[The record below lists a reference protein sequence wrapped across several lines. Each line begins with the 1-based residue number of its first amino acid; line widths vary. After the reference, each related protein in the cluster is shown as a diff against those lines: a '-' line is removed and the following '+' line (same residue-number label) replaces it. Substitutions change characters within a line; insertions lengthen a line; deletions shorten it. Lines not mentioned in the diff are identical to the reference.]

1 MLKHY
6 HIRDYDFKLI
16 ILVVALTVVGVLAI
30 GSAKESLQSRQLAG
44 AVFGFFLMLVLSLF
58 DYSVILKFYW
68 IMYVANLVLLYLVRA
83 IGVTVGAQRWLN
95 LFGIQFQPSETA
107 KILLILFFAQFIMK
121 HKEEMGT
128 LKIVGSCILLF
139 VPSIV
144 LILSQP
150 DLSTSIM
157 VVILFCV
164 VMFVGGVSWKYVIL
178 AWMRVGYH
186 PDSIVSRIKVNTVF
200 SVHGMA
206 VPAFIIAL
214 TLILQPEQE
223 ILNDFQQ
230 RRILAWLYPD
240 EYSDTEAYQ
249 QNNSMMAIGSG
260 MLYGKGYNTN
270 EISSVKNGNFIAEV
284 ETDFIY
290 AVIGEEFGF
299 VGGCVVIVLLIFI
312 SFECIMVAR
321 KAKDLAGTI
330 IAAGV
335 AALVG
340 FQGMLN
346 IAVATG
352 ASPNTGIPLPFVSYG
367 LTSVVSLYIGIGFV
381 LNIRLQCKNDRGVS
395 K

>member
-16 ILVVALTVVGVLAI
+16 ILVVAITTIGILAI
-30 GSAKESLQSRQLAG
+30 GSAKESLQSRQIAG
-44 AVFGFFLMLVLSLF
+44 AVFGFFLMLVISLF
-58 DYSVILKFYW
+58 DYSVILRFYW
-68 IMYVANLVLLYLVRA
+68 IMYAANIVLLWLVRVV
-83 IGVTVGAQRWLN
+83 GVEAGGAQRWLN

-107 KILLILFFAQFIMK
+107 KILLILFYSQFIMK
-121 HKEEMGT
+121 HKEEMGSF
-128 LKIVGSCILLF
+128 KMVGSCVVLF
-139 VPSIV
+139 IPSIY
-144 LILSQP
+144 LILKQP

-164 VMFVGGVSWKYVIL
+164 IMFVGGLSWKYIIL
-178 AWMRVGYH
+178 A
-186 PDSIVSRIKVNTVF
+186 I
-200 SVHGMA
+200 SVA

-214 TLILQPEQE
+214 TLILQPEQQIINE
-223 ILNDFQQ
+223 FQQ

-249 QNNSMMAIGSG
+249 QTNSMTAIGSG

-335 AALVG
+335 AALIG

-367 LTSVVSLYIGIGFV
+367 LTSLVSLYIGIGFV
-381 LNIRLQCKNDRGVS
+381 LNVRLQCKNDRGAS
-395 K
+395 KNEYRIDRT

>member
-16 ILVVALTVVGVLAI
+16 VLVVALTALGVLAI

-58 DYSVILKFYW
+58 DYSVILRFYW
-68 IMYVANLVLLYLVRA
+68 IMYAANLVLLWLVRVA
-83 IGVTVGAQRWLN
+83 GVEVAGAQRWLN

-128 LKIVGSCILLF
+128 LRIVGSCVLLF
-139 VPSIV
+139 VPSII
-144 LILSQP
+144 LILKQP

-178 AWMRVGYH
+178 A
-186 PDSIVSRIKVNTVF
+186 I
-200 SVHGMA
+200 SVA

-223 ILNDFQQ
+223 IINDFQQ

-299 VGGCVVIVLLIFI
+299 VGGCTVIVLLIFI
-312 SFECIMVAR
+312 SIECIMVAR

-335 AALVG
+335 AVLVG

-367 LTSVVSLYIGIGFV
+367 LTSLVSLYVGIGFV
-381 LNIRLQCKNDRGVS
+381 LNVRLQCKNDRGVS
-395 K
+395 KNEYRIDRT

>member
-16 ILVVALTVVGVLAI
+16 ILVVAITAIGVLAI
-30 GSAKESLQSRQLAG
+30 GSAKESLQSRQIAG
-44 AVFGFFLMLVLSLF
+44 AVFGFFLMLVISLF

-68 IMYVANLVLLYLVRA
+68 IMFAANIVLLWLVRVV
-83 IGVTVGAQRWLN
+83 GVEAGGAQRWLN

-107 KILLILFFAQFIMK
+107 KILLILFYSQFIMK
-121 HKEEMGT
+121 HKEEMGSF
-128 LKIVGSCILLF
+128 KMVGSCVVLF
-139 VPSIV
+139 VPSIY
-144 LILSQP
+144 LILRQP

-164 VMFVGGVSWKYVIL
+164 IMFVGGLSWKYVIL
-178 AWMRVGYH
+178 A
-186 PDSIVSRIKVNTVF
+186 I
-200 SVHGMA
+200 SVA

-214 TLILQPEQE
+214 TLILQPEQQIINE
-223 ILNDFQQ
+223 FQQ

-249 QNNSMMAIGSG
+249 QTNSMTAIGSG

-299 VGGCVVIVLLIFI
+299 VGGCTVIVLLIFI

-367 LTSVVSLYIGIGFV
+367 LTSLVSLYIGIGFV
-381 LNIRLQCKNDRGVS
+381 LNVRLQCKNDRGVS
-395 K
+395 KNEYRIDRT

>member
-83 IGVTVGAQRWLN
+83 IGVTVGGAQRWLN

-178 AWMRVGYH
+178 A
-186 PDSIVSRIKVNTVF
+186 I
-200 SVHGMA
+200 SVA

-335 AALVG
+335 AVLVG

-367 LTSVVSLYIGIGFV
+367 LTSLVSLYIGIGFV
-381 LNIRLQCKNDRGVS
+381 LNVRLQCKNDRGVS
-395 K
+395 KNEYRIDRT

>member
-30 GSAKESLQSRQLAG
+30 GSAKESLQSRQIAG

-68 IMYVANLVLLYLVRA
+68 IMYAANLVLLWLVRVA
-83 IGVTVGAQRWLN
+83 GVEVAGAQRWLN

-128 LKIVGSCILLF
+128 FKIVAGCVILF
-139 VPSIV
+139 VPSII

-178 AWMRVGYH
+178 A
-186 PDSIVSRIKVNTVF
+186 I
-200 SVHGMA
+200 SVA

-223 ILNDFQQ
+223 IINDFQQ

-240 EYSDTEAYQ
+240 EYADTEAYQ
-249 QNNSMMAIGSG
+249 QTNSMMAIGSG
-260 MLYGKGYNTN
+260 MLYGKGYDTN

-284 ETDFIY
+284 ETDFIF

-335 AALVG
+335 AALIG

-395 K
+395 KNEYRVDCT

>member
-16 ILVVALTVVGVLAI
+16 ILVVAITAIGVLAI

-44 AVFGFFLMLVLSLF
+44 AVLGFFLMLVISLF
-58 DYSVILKFYW
+58 DYTVILKFYW
-68 IMYVANLVLLYLVRA
+68 LMYAVNLVLLWLVRT
-83 IGVTVGAQRWLN
+83 IGAEAGGAQRWLN

-107 KILLILFFAQFIMK
+107 KILLILFYAQFIMK
-121 HKEEMGT
+121 HKDEMG
-128 LKIVGSCILLF
+128 KFKFVGGCVLLF
-139 VPSIV
+139 VPSLY
-144 LILSQP
+144 LIYKQP
-150 DLSTSIM
+150 DMSTSIM
-157 VVILFCV
+157 VAILFCV

-178 AWMRVGYH
+178 F
-186 PDSIVSRIKVNTVF
+186 I
-200 SVHGMA
+200 SVA
-206 VPAFIIAL
+206 VPAFVILL
-214 TLILQPEQE
+214 TLILQPDQK
-223 ILNDFQQ
+223 IIGDFQQ
-230 RRILAWLYPD
+230 RRILAFLYPE
-240 EYSDTEAYQ
+240 EYENTEAYQ
-249 QNNSMMAIGSG
+249 QNNSVMAIGSG

-290 AVIGEEFGF
+290 AVVGEEFGF
-299 VGGCVVIVLLIFI
+299 IGGCTVIVLLIFI

-330 IAAGV
+330 IAGGV
-335 AALVG
+335 AAWIG

-346 IAVATG
+346 IAVATF

-367 LTSVVSLYIGIGFV
+367 LTSLVSLYIGIGFV
-381 LNIRLQCKNDRGVS
+381 MNVRLQCKNDRGVS

>member
-1 MLKHY
+1 MLKQY

-16 ILVVALTVVGVLAI
+16 VLVVALTAVGVLAI

-44 AVFGFFLMLVLSLF
+44 AVFGFFLMLVISLF
-58 DYSVILKFYW
+58 DYTVILKFYW
-68 IMYVANLVLLYLVRA
+68 IMYVINLVLLWLVKA
-83 IGVTVGAQRWLN
+83 IGVSAGGAQRWLN

-107 KILLILFFAQFIMK
+107 KILLILFFSQFIMK
-121 HKEEMGT
+121 HKDEMGT
-128 LKIVGSCILLF
+128 FRIVGSCVLLF
-139 VPSIV
+139 LPSLY
-144 LILSQP
+144 LILKQP

-178 AWMRVGYH
+178 A
-186 PDSIVSRIKVNTVF
+186 I
-200 SVHGMA
+200 SVA
-206 VPAFIIAL
+206 VPAFVIVL
-214 TLILQPEQE
+214 TLILQPDQQIINE
-223 ILNDFQQ
+223 FQQ

-249 QNNSMMAIGSG
+249 QNNSKTAIGSG

-290 AVIGEEFGF
+290 AVVGEEFGF

-321 KAKDLAGTI
+321 KAKDIAGTI

-335 AALVG
+335 ASLVG

-367 LTSVVSLYIGIGFV
+367 LTSLVSLYIGIGFV
-381 LNIRLQCKNDRGVS
+381 MNVRLQCKNDRGVS

>member
-16 ILVVALTVVGVLAI
+16 VLVVALTALGVLAI

-58 DYSVILKFYW
+58 DYSVILRFYW
-68 IMYVANLVLLYLVRA
+68 IMYAANLVLLWLVRVA
-83 IGVTVGAQRWLN
+83 GVEVAGAQRWLN

-121 HKEEMGT
+121 HKDEMNS
-128 LKIVGSCILLF
+128 LRMVIICVLLF
-139 VPSIV
+139 LPSIY
-144 LILSQP
+144 LIYKQP
-150 DLSTSIM
+150 DMSTSIM
-157 VVILFCV
+157 VVLMFCV
-164 VMFVGGVSWKYVIL
+164 LLFVGGIGWKYIIL
-178 AWMRVGYH
+178 A
-186 PDSIVSRIKVNTVF
+186 F
-200 SVHGMA
+200 SVA
-206 VPAFIIAL
+206 VPAFIIIL
-214 TLILQPEQE
+214 TLILQPDQE
-223 ILNDFQQ
+223 IIEEFQQ
-230 RRILAWLYPD
+230 RRILAWLYPK
-240 EYSDTEAYQ
+240 EYETTEAYQ
-249 QNNSMMAIGSG
+249 QTNSVTAIGSG

-270 EISSVKNGNFIAEV
+270 EISSVKNGNFISEP

-299 VGGCVVIVLLIFI
+299 VGGCTVIVLLIFI

-321 KAKDLAGTI
+321 RAKDLAGTI
-330 IAAGV
+330 IASGV
-335 AALVG
+335 AALIG

-367 LTSVVSLYIGIGFV
+367 LTSLVSLYIGVGFV
-381 LNIRLQCKNDRGVS
+381 LNVRLQCK

>member
-6 HIRDYDFKLI
+6 HIRDYNFKLI
-16 ILVVALTVVGVLAI
+16 ILVVAITAIGVLTI

-44 AVFGFFLMLVLSLF
+44 AVFGFFLMLVISLF
-58 DYSVILKFYW
+58 DYTIILRFYW
-68 IMYVANLVLLYLVRA
+68 IMYVVNLILLWLVQA
-83 IGVTVGAQRWLN
+83 IGVNVNGSQRWVN

-107 KILLILFFAQFIMK
+107 KIMLILFYAQFIMK

-128 LKIVGSCILLF
+128 FRIVGSCVVLF
-139 VPSIV
+139 LPSIY
-144 LILSQP
+144 LILKQP

-157 VVILFCV
+157 VTILFCV
-164 VMFVGGVSWKYVIL
+164 IMFVGGVSWKYVIF
-178 AWMRVGYH
+178 A
-186 PDSIVSRIKVNTVF
+186 VSV
-200 SVHGMA
+200 A

-214 TLILQPEQE
+214 TLILQPEQHIINE
-223 ILNDFQQ
+223 FQQ

-249 QNNSMMAIGSG
+249 QTNSMTAIGSG

-299 VGGCVVIVLLIFI
+299 MGGCTVIVLLIFI

-367 LTSVVSLYIGIGFV
+367 LTSLVSLYIGIGFV
-381 LNIRLQCKNDRGVS
+381 MNVRLQCKNDRGVS
-395 K
+395 KDEYRIDRA